1 MRFIISAL
9 IWLILIGG
17 LSFYIQ
23 QRDSRVIPAA
33 QAQMTVKLEAA
44 AFALE
49 ITPTFGAEADPFALL
64 DEGQRPATLL
74 VRLAGQEIYRGEQPL
89 TRGATLRIEPLQGL
103 VVGSNELF
111 FEASPAFEESHL
123 NHALRVRLL
132 RGGVMQLDETL
143 WSEAGAKVSGTID
156 FTLEDVAEADYGH

>member
-1 MRFIISAL
+1 MRFIITAL

-23 QRDSRVIPAA
+23 QRDSRIIPKA
-33 QAQMTVKLEAA
+33 QAQIAVELESA

-49 ITPTFGAEADPFALL
+49 VTPTFGAEADPFALL

-74 VRLAGQEIYRGEQPL
+74 VRLGGQEIYRGEQSL
-89 TRGATLRIEPLQGL
+89 ARGETLRIEPLQGL
-103 VVGSNELF
+103 VVGNNELF

-132 RGGVMQLDETL
+132 RGGVQQLDRTL
-143 WSEAGAKVSGTID
+143 WTEAGAKVSGTID
-156 FTLEDVAEADYGH
+156 FSLEDAAEADHDH